1 MYNLMLVAAITV
13 TNESLLADAMGEVVQ
28 TNPVLLGIGSLIL
41 VFFTMMMFKDFFTK
55 IFAILIGVV
64 FLQLLVTGGF
74 DKVTGIIIL
83 CLSFAMFIA
92 RFGMWFA
99 FGWNGQVGL
108 LDGIGTEYFNL
119 KETLTGRPA
128 GFDFMKLFIL
138 MGDAFKAA
146 WEKTF
151 VVGDEA
157 IRTYFK
163 WR

>member
-1 MYNLMLVAAITV
+1 MYNLMLVAATTA
-13 TNESLLADAMGEVVQ
+13 TNESLLADAMGGVVQ
-28 TNPVLLGIGSLIL
+28 TNPVLLGIGSLII

-55 IFAILIGVV
+55 IFTIMIGVI

-92 RFGMWFA
+92 RFGMWFVL
-99 FGWNGQVGL
+99 GWNGQVGL
-108 LDGIGTEYFNL
+108 LDGIETGYFNL
-119 KETLTGRPA
+119 TDTLGNYI
-128 GFDFMKLFIL
+128 GLDYIKFFVF
-138 MGDAFKAA
+138 MGDTFKAA